1 MMTHGTNYNLVEK
14 RRLNLDYRDNTV
26 ETLIQRA
33 KTQPEDFARLFR
45 MNYDT
50 VFRYC
55 SRRLFDR
62 HCAEDVTSNVFM
74 KIMRNLS
81 SFQGGEADFRNWLY
95 RIATNAVNDHLR
107 TAARR
112 ADAIENIK
120 KDFCAESAYVIT
132 DNPELQEKKAFLKEA
147 LLSLKPKYQTVIALR
162 FFENMKLTEIAACL
176 DKKPATVRSW
186 LSRALVKLRKNLS
199 AAINNKR

>member
-1 MMTHGTNYNLVEK
+1 MMITGANKNLVRK
-14 RRLNLDYRDNTV
+14 RRLKLDYRDNTV
-26 ETLIQRA
+26 ENLIQRA

-45 MNYDT
+45 MNYDI

-62 HCAEDVTSNVFM
+62 HGAEDVTSNVFM
-74 KIMRNLS
+74 KVMHNLN
-81 SFQGGEADFRNWLY
+81 SFQGGESDFKNWLY

-107 TAARR
+107 SAKRR
-112 ADAIENIK
+112 ADAVENIE
-120 KDFCAESAYVIT
+120 KDFRAGSAFVIT
-132 DNPELQEKKAFLKEA
+132 DDPELQEKKALLKQA
-147 LLSLKPKYQTVIALR
+147 VLSLKPKYQTVIALR
-162 FFENMKLTEIAACL
+162 FFENMKLTEIAECL

-186 LSRALVKLRKNLS
+186 LSRALVKLRKKLS

>member
-1 MMTHGTNYNLVEK
+1 MTHGTDHNLARK

-26 ETLIQRA
+26 ENLIQRA
-33 KTQPEDFARLFR
+33 KTHPEDFARLFR

-55 SRRLFDR
+55 VRRLFDR
-62 HCAEDVTSNVFM
+62 HSAEDVTSTIFM
-74 KIMRNLS
+74 KVMHNLS
-81 SFQGGEADFRNWLY
+81 SFHGGEANFRNWLY

-107 TAARR
+107 TAKRR
-112 ADAIENIK
+112 AEAVLNAAEEIRT
-120 KDFCAESAYVIT
+120 ESALVIT
-132 DNPELQEKKAFLKEA
+132 NDPELQEKKALLKQA
-147 LLSLKPKYQTVIALR
+147 VLSLKPNYQTVIALR

-176 DKKPATVRSW
+176 DKKPATIRSW
-186 LSRALVKLRKNLS
+186 LSRALVKLRKNLG